1 MLISW
6 ADFMANRLVSHPREI
21 QQQGEPPPPLC
32 ARLIDVCSTEGTL
45 LVRKFVL

>member
-21 QQQGEPPPPLC
+21 QQQGEPPPLC
-32 ARLIDVCSTEGTL
+32 ARLIDVCSTDGTL